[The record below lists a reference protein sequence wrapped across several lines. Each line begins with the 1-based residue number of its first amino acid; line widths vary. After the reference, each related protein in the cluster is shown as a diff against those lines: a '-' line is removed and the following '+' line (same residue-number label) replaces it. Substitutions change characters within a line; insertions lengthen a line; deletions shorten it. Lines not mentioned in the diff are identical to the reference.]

1 MNLVIKMLHSMR
13 FFGYAINNLSYCKL
27 KNINDYFLK
36 FIELKIN
43 FKKKKRDQNKFSMRI
58 FLFTS
63 ED

>member
-43 FKKKKRDQNKFSMRI
+43 LKKKKEIKIS
-58 FLFTS
+58 S
-63 ED
+63 P